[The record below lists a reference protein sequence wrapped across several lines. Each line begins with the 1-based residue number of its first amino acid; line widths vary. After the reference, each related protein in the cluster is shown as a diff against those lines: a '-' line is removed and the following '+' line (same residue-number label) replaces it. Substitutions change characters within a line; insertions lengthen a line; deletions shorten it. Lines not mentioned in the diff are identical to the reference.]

1 MDAKYLFEKIDAR
14 KEELFQLLS
23 SLVQIDSQ
31 NFATYGNEKEL
42 AAYVHKLCQEMGLD
56 SAMYSPMELPG
67 FADHPDYIPGHNLED
82 RYNVTA
88 VFKGKTDKNTLM
100 LMAHSDTVQ
109 FGDLKNWELPPTSG
123 AIKDGRVYGRGAGD
137 DKSGIAVMLFLA
149 KLLKDEG
156 FEPKENLLLNAYC
169 DEEYGGSHGALAA
182 VLRDPCERIVNLDME
197 EDALIHCGTGGGELK
212 YRFHAVKPMESA
224 RPVAR
229 AMSTVMDVLD
239 IFAENRRRE
248 LEANRFY
255 AGTGVPESS
264 MRYIGV
270 KAGDNGQDLGIG
282 EIHFVFYTDKTKAQ
296 IDPELEELDKM
307 LQQRLEPLGMVSDG
321 FEPTTRFFHYV
332 FCEPDSP
339 HILDYQEAAIEA
351 TGKPVR
357 VSSGCLSDQSVISK
371 YGTMAAFSTG
381 AVRGFTKEGGA
392 HQPNEFVECDKL
404 VEYTKTIGAYILKVL
419 Q

>member
-1 MDAKYLFEKIDAR
+1 MNTQRIFEKIEER

-31 NFATYGNEKEL
+31 NFSTHGNEKEI
-42 AAYVHKLCQEMGLD
+42 AQYIHKLCQDMGLE

-88 VFKGKTDKNTLM
+88 VYKGKQDKNTLM

-109 FGDLKNWELPPTSG
+109 FGDLKNWDLPPTSG
-123 AIKDGRVYGRGAGD
+123 AIKDGRIYGRGVGD

-149 KLLKDEG
+149 KLLKEEG

-182 VLRDPCERIVNLDME
+182 VLRDKCERIVNMDMI
-197 EDALIHCGTGGGELK
+197 EDTLIHCGTGGGELK
-212 YRFHAVKPMESA
+212 YRFHSVKPADSS

-255 AGTGVPESS
+255 AGTDIPASS

-270 KAGDNGQDLGIG
+270 QAGHNGNDLGVG
-282 EIHFVFYTDKTKAQ
+282 EIHFVFYTDKTKAE
-296 IDPELEELDKM
+296 IDPELAELDKM

-339 HILDYQEAAIEA
+339 HILDYQEAAMEA
-351 TGKPVR
+351 TGKSVR
-357 VSSGCLSDQSVISK
+357 VEGGCLSDQSVIAK
-371 YGTMAAFSTG
+371 YGTMEAFSTG
-381 AVRGFTKEGGA
+381 VIRDFTKEGGA
-392 HQPNEFVECDKL
+392 HQPNECVECDKL
-404 VEYTKTIGAYILKVL
+404 VEYTKTIAAYILKVL